1 MQGRFLACFGSDAI
15 LLVRYGFV
23 LVRGEI
29 LEEEFKFIVLPRTV
43 FEDMEAKTDTR
54 HV

>member
-1 MQGRFLACFGSDAI
+1 
-15 LLVRYGFV
+15 LVRYGFV

-43 FEDMEAKTDTR
+43 FEDTEAKTDTR

>member
-1 MQGRFLACFGSDAI
+1 MQGRFLACFGSDAV
-15 LLVRYGFV
+15 LLVRYGLV
-23 LVRGEI
+23 LGGGEI

-43 FEDMEAKTDTR
+43 FEDTKAKTDTR